1 MSTWRAAGETPEPC
15 LSRGFSPVV
24 SCPGPGP
31 ATCLPSQSPWP
42 GLAQVSGVATR
53 GRCQP
58 LREAPGAERVGA
70 SLPHGAL
77 GGHPCGPE
85 RWREARSG
93 QGHRTSSFRPSGRPL
108 CAHSP
113 LASGAQMKDHGPCPE
128 EDRSAEMLSGTASPS
143 RTLRPGPAGTVRVLS
158 TLGSLPRDSEFGHRP
173 ARPPPGWGARP
184 CSETWRRPWPQ
195 VSWGDTSWAPHQH
208 LNLEVCGPRAP
219 SDDIPSP
226 ESLWS
231 RVAVRAHPCTW
242 GHLWPSGPL

>member
-1 MSTWRAAGETPEPC
+1 MG
-15 LSRGFSPVV
+15 RGH
-24 SCPGPGP
+24 
-31 ATCLPSQSPWP
+31 
-42 GLAQVSGVATR
+42 
-53 GRCQP
+53 
-58 LREAPGAERVGA
+58 A

-93 QGHRTSSFRPSGRPL
+93 QGHRTSSFRPSVRPL

-128 EDRSAEMLSGTASPS
+128 EDRSAEMLGGTASPS

-158 TLGSLPRDSEFGHRP
+158 TLGSLPRDSEFGRRP
-173 ARPPPGWGARP
+173 ARLPPGWGARP

-195 VSWGDTSWAPHQH
+195 VSWGDTSWAHHQH
-208 LNLEVCGPRAP
+208 LNLEVCGPCAP
-219 SDDIPSP
+219 SDDVPSP